1 MNDSFSNG
9 LGRRDFL
16 STSLIVAGG
25 LALSDKALAGQK
37 DPGMPMPISIPAGPK
52 LKIAMLVHPRM
63 VLLDLVGPQTVFNI
77 IGSDIYLVA
86 KTLAPVSTDVGI
98 DIVPDMVFDDCP
110 HDLDV
115 LFVPGGLMGSLA
127 AMQDETTLQFL
138 ADRGQTSKYV
148 TSVCTGALVIGAAGL
163 LTGYRANTHWGVA
176 DLLPLLGATL
186 DHSRV
191 VHDRNRMTGGG
202 VTAGI
207 DFGLTLAAILRG
219 EDMAKHA
226 QLIIEYAPEPPFH
239 AGTPQ
244 EVGPAGM
251 IEERKRRVWMDGEA
265 LRVCELAAKRLRL
278 PQTLLQKG

>member
-9 LGRRDFL
+9 IGRRDFL

-25 LALSDKALAGQK
+25 LALGDKALAGQK
-37 DPGMPMPISIPAGPK
+37 DPGMPMPNSKPAGPK

-63 VLLDLVGPQTVFNI
+63 VLLDLVGSQTVFNI

-86 KTLAPVSTDVGI
+86 KTMAPVSTDVGI
-98 DIVPDMVFDDCP
+98 DIAPDMVFDDCP

-127 AMQDETTLQFL
+127 AMQDEATLQFL
-138 ADRGQTSKYV
+138 ADRGQTAKYV

-163 LTGYRANTHWGVA
+163 LNGYRANTHWGVA

-186 DHSRV
+186 DRSRV

-226 QLIIEYAPEPPFH
+226 QLIIEYAPQPPFH
-239 AGTPQ
+239 AGTPE
-244 EVGPAGM
+244 EVGPVRM

-265 LRVCELAAKRLRL
+265 LRVCELAAQRLGL
-278 PQTLLQKG
+278 PQVLPQKA